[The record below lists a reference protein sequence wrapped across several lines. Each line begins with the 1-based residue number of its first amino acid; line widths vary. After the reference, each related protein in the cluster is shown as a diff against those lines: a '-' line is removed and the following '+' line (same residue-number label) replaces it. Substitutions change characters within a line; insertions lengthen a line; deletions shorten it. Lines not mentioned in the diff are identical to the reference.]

1 MGCSK
6 KRHQGTLASCLSS
19 LSGLSGLRILSFVVR
34 IRTFF
39 VKAQAKAKA
48 KAQAKAQEKV
58 VMLEYRWSARASE
71 QILKIR
77 IKPEAHKQVKSE
89 E

>member
-1 MGCSK
+1 LSK
-6 KRHQGTLASCLSS
+6 NSEFCLII
-19 LSGLSGLRILSFVVR
+19 LSFVIRILSFVVR
-34 IRTFF
+34 IITFVVRT
-39 VKAQAKAKA
+39 KAKAKA
-48 KAQAKAQEKV
+48 KAKAKEKV